1 MPLIV
6 ATLPAH
12 EPVTPAGRPVKVA
25 PVAAVV
31 YPALYNFNYHGI
43 VSSKLS
49 SINDPNPAPTH
60 PPAKFI
66 EPILPYAT

>member
-1 MPLIV
+1 MAFINKLPNTGVLIITV
-6 ATLPAH
+6 AI
-12 EPVTPAGRPVKVA
+12 A